1 MDDMLEE
8 EELMFDQSTI
18 SKLSNEAVTN
28 VIGSQIF
35 TEKDSKIWM
44 NKIVESVLTHLQTL
58 NKPFKYIVTVLLEQK
73 NGAGLYSS
81 SDCRWDASTDGYCCV
96 NWTND
101 TTHAVLTVFG
111 LHIQ

>member
-1 MDDMLEE
+1 MDDLSED
-8 EELMFDQSTI
+8 EELMFNQSAI
-18 SKLSNEAVTN
+18 SKLANESVTN
-28 VIGSQIF
+28 VIGDKLF

-73 NGAGLYSS
+73 NGAGLYAS
-81 SDCRWDASTDGYCCV
+81 SDCRWDAATDGCCCV

-101 TTHAVLTVFG
+101 TTHAVITIFG